1 MSGQAHTLRYS
12 RVAIALH
19 WAMAIGIAS
28 LAGMGLTMTHL
39 KLSQI
44 VLFKLYQLHKSVGIS
59 ILLLA
64 VIRLGWRFFQSPP
77 PLPPEMPRLERA
89 GASLVHGLLYAF
101 LILLPLSG
109 WAVVSASPL
118 NIPTVLF
125 GTIPWPDLPVL
136 PSLADKRHVEALLKL
151 GHAYGAYAL
160 LLVAAAHA
168 AAALRHHFILKD
180 KVLVR
185 MLPYLRLLL
194 IGIGLTAAGASQAA
208 DGAAWK
214 LDMAKSRLGFSGTQ
228 IGKKFDGKFARYN
241 ASVALDPDHPETGHI
256 AVTVDLAS
264 AVTGDSQRDSALPGK
279 DWFDIAEFPQAK
291 FETTSIRK
299 LGNGS
304 FEAAGTLTIRGVTR
318 PLTLPFTLDVTGTA
332 AHAKGH
338 ASLVRSSFGIGQ
350 GPWSTD
356 QWVAFDVAVDIDIVA
371 AKGE

>member
-1 MSGQAHTLRYS
+1 MSGQAHALRYS

-19 WAMAIGIAS
+19 WAMAIGVAS

-44 VLFKLYQLHKSVGIS
+44 MLFKLYQLHKSVGITV
-59 ILLLA
+59 LLLA
-64 VIRLGWRFFQSPP
+64 VIRLGWRFFKSPP
-77 PLPPEMPRLERA
+77 PLPPEMPRLERR

-151 GHAYGAYAL
+151 VHAYGAYAL
-160 LLVAAAHA
+160 LLVAAAHV

-180 KVLVR
+180 GMLAR

-194 IGIGLTAAGASQAA
+194 IGIGLSAAGASQAA
-208 DGAAWK
+208 DGAGWK

-228 IGKKFDGKFARYN
+228 IGKKFDGKFGRYD

-256 AVTVDLAS
+256 LVTVDLAS

-291 FETTSIRK
+291 FETNSIRK

-304 FEAAGTLTIRGVTR
+304 FEAVGTLTLRGVTH
-318 PLTLPFTLDVTGTA
+318 PLTLPFTLDVAGTT

-338 ASLVRSSFGIGQ
+338 ASLARSAFGIGQ
-350 GPWSTD
+350 GPWSSD
-356 QWVAFDVAVDIDIVA
+356 QWVAFDVGVDIDIVA